1 MVEGVGEVG
10 GAEGSGATEGSG
22 TAEGFAQNIDFL
34 GNLHVQ
40 EEVVQQCIEPEGE
53 WVRPLQDWK
62 AGR

>member
-10 GAEGSGATEGSG
+10 GVEGSG

>member
-1 MVEGVGEVG
+1 MVEGVGVVEGVGEVG
-10 GAEGSGATEGSG
+10 GVEGSG

-53 WVRPLQDWK
+53 WVQPLQDWK